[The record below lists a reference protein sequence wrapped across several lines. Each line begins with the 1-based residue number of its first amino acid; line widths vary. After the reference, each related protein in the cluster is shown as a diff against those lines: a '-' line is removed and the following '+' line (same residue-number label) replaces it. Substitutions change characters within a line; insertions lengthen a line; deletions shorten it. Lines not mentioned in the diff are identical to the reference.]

1 MGQVKEQVEAF
12 DERGGH
18 RHGRHAVHSFLL
30 RGREKGI
37 TFYFPTWFR
46 NTGLYSGYT
55 HNVPAFICH
64 FIKVELIQHI
74 SLYLK

>member
-18 RHGRHAVHSFLL
+18 RHGRHAVHSFLS

-37 TFYFPTWFR
+37 TFYFPTQLR
-46 NTGLYSGYT
+46 NTGLYS
-55 HNVPAFICH
+55 NVPAFICH

-74 SLYLK
+74 SLFLK

>member
-37 TFYFPTWFR
+37 TFYFPHSS
-46 NTGLYSGYT
+46 GIQGYT

-64 FIKVELIQHI
+64 FIKVDLIQHI